1 MGKSYPLWFGM
12 PFYGTF
18 YLVSENSTPSLGWV
32 LSTILFSL
40 SPLLFP
46 FIHILFLLF
55 LFSLC
60 NVALPH
66 SVHWDRIHGV
76 SYLQDQ
82 VWGSLEQ
89 FHQRINVPTFKAA

>member
-46 FIHILFLLF
+46 FILFLLF
-55 LFSLC
+55 LFM
-60 NVALPH
+60 V
-66 SVHWDRIHGV
+66 
-76 SYLQDQ
+76 
-82 VWGSLEQ
+82 
-89 FHQRINVPTFKAA
+89 